1 MNSLGFKFAGR
12 ATIGAWLVALVLS
25 LTGCF
30 GGGASDAAVVTPPAG
45 GGGTVVVPQSIPT
58 LVLLTEDWQLKSG
71 ESSSVR
77 ITANLRDANN
87 VFVANEPITFAATS
101 GSLQIVQATTDT
113 LGNAVAILSTPNDP
127 VKRSI
132 TVTATAMSGLAKET
146 VAIEVVGTEIQFS
159 GPASAIAAGTAADI
173 GIKLTA
179 GDGSVLGNRAV
190 TLSSALGNGLSSSTV
205 ITDKQGEATFRVTDT
220 HGGNDVITATA
231 LNGTVSKT
239 YQLRVSSDGIVFV
252 SPTNPAEVNLNT
264 DRTVSVQMLVAGSPS
279 PNQAISFSSTR
290 GEFVGGVA
298 TATTNAQGIASV
310 AVRSATAGL
319 AMITASTGNET
330 ATMPIEFVATTPTMM
345 VLESAPRIVSI
356 GSKST
361 VTATLRD
368 ANQNLVKN
376 QKVKFNL
383 VDFTEGSLSLGEVI
397 TNSLGQAS
405 TVYTAGIQA
414 SGENNVQVTA
424 VVQNFPTV
432 TQTVRM
438 TVDPQNVRITFGT
451 GNLLHTP
458 NDAQYSKPYVIQVND
473 NGVPVTNATV
483 QISVYPK
490 RYMKGYYVPSAN
502 SNGDPVAPW
511 VPLYTINTGAG
522 ECRSEDVNRNGILD
536 PGEDDPLN
544 GGNNDSL
551 LTPPPV
557 VTISESNSLAPTVS
571 KATVTTDSNGFGYFN
586 ITYPRDQAHWLE
598 VELIAQT
605 SFAGR
610 ESTFKSSTVLQ
621 VLGDDVNDLT
631 KAPPGSVG
639 IVGGGFSAIVSPYG
653 TSNVCTDTL

>member
-1 MNSLGFKFAGR
+1 MRSVGLGFDSRTVLA
-12 ATIGAWLVALVLS
+12 AWLMALALL

-30 GGGASDAAVVTPPAG
+30 GGGSEADVVAPPG
-45 GGGTVVVPQSIPT
+45 GGGTVVVPQTIPT
-58 LVLLTEDWQLKSG
+58 LVLLAEDWQLNSG
-71 ESSSVR
+71 ESGSLRV
-77 ITANLRDANN
+77 TANLRDANN
-87 VFVANEPITFAATS
+87 VFMANEPISFAASS
-101 GSLQIVQATTDT
+101 GSLQVVQATTDT

-127 VKRSI
+127 VKRTI

-146 VAIEVVGTEIQFS
+146 LAIEVVGTEIQFS
-159 GPASAIAAGTAADI
+159 GPASAIAAGSSTDI
-173 GIKLTA
+173 GIKLVA
-179 GDGSVLGNRAV
+179 GDGSALGNRTV
-190 TLSSALGNGLSSSTV
+190 TLTSALGNGLSGGALV
-205 ITDKQGEATFRVTDT
+205 TDKQGEATFRFTDT
-220 HGGNDVITATA
+220 HGSDDIITATA

-239 YQLRVSSDGIVFV
+239 YRLRVSSDGIVFV
-252 SPTNPAEVNLNT
+252 APTSQAEVNLNT
-264 DRTVSVQMLVAGSPS
+264 DRTISVQMLLAGSPS
-279 PNQAISFSSTR
+279 PGQSISFSTTR
-290 GEFVGGVA
+290 GTFVGNVS
-298 TATTNAQGIASV
+298 TAVTNAQGIASV
-310 AVRSATAGL
+310 AVNSTTAGM

-330 ATMPIEFVATTPTMM
+330 ATLPIEFVATTPSTM

-361 VTATLRD
+361 ITATLRD

-383 VDFTEGSLSLGEVI
+383 VDFTEGSLSMGEVI

-405 TVYTAGIQA
+405 TVYTAGVQA
-414 SGENNVQVTA
+414 SGQDNVQVTA
-424 VVQNFPTV
+424 AVPGFPAI

-451 GNLLHTP
+451 GNLLTTP

-473 NGVPVTNATV
+473 NGVPVTNANV

-490 RYMKGYYVPSAN
+490 RYMKGYYVASAN
-502 SNGDPVAPW
+502 SSGDPVAPW
-511 VPLYTINTGAG
+511 VPRYTINTGAG

-536 PGEDDPLN
+536 NGEDDPLN

-557 VTISESNSLAPTVS
+557 VTISETASLAPTVS
-571 KATVTTDSNGFGYFN
+571 KATVTTDPNGFGHFN

-598 VELIAQT
+598 IELIAQT
-605 SFAGR
+605 SVAGR

-639 IVGGGFSAIVSPYG
+639 IVNGGFSAIVSPYG